1 MEKEFQSRAE
11 IEVEDV
17 MFLCMLAKGLVGLN
31 KKQLVDLHDMLWPES
46 DIRKET
52 CDRKGKKMQMP
63 INATAEIAQTLADGM
78 QPYIQE
84 YIKQKKGMKA

>member
-1 MEKEFQSRAE
+1 MEKEFESMAE

-31 KKQLVDLHDMLWPES
+31 KKQLVDLHDMLWPDQRQEPF
-46 DIRKET
+46 
-52 CDRKGKKMQMP
+52 DRKGKKMQML

-78 QPYIQE
+78 QPHIQE
-84 YIKQKKGMKA
+84 YLKKKKEKGG